1 MMHAIER
8 LRQARQARGMDLPAL
23 AKRTRLRVH
32 LFEAV
37 DHGRWDD
44 LPRGVYARAVIRAYA
59 EAVGLDPNAVVTEVA
74 PLLPRAEDPLDGMAR
89 VRGFERRPPASS
101 AADADPPAGPA
112 QPPEPH
118 GVGAAPWSRLALAS
132 AFDASILAFL
142 VLLLVLVTAGL
153 SGASVPEV
161 LEAGAGSVA
170 MLAALVVG
178 LYFFLLGGIV
188 GATPGERLAGAPEPR
203 QAFRGT
209 AAVAGRRAGRL
220 LLEESSIVLAV
231 LARRSDL
238 PPAGDRPE
246 APRSRTR
253 WEAPAAAP

>member
-8 LRQARQARGMDLPAL
+8 LRQARQAQGMDLAAV

-32 LFEAV
+32 LFDAV

-89 VRGFERRPPASS
+89 VRGFERRPPAPPP
-101 AADADPPAGPA
+101 ADTDPPV
-112 QPPEPH
+112 EPLEPQ
-118 GVGAAPWSRLALAS
+118 GVGAAPWPRLALAS
-132 AFDASILAFL
+132 AFDASILALL

-153 SGASVPEV
+153 SGTSVPRV

-170 MLAALVVG
+170 MLAALMVG

-188 GATPGERLAGAPEPR
+188 GVTPGERLAGAPEPR

-231 LARRSDL
+231 LARRSHL
-238 PPAGDRPE
+238 PPAGDRPG
-246 APRSRTR
+246 APRSRTQ
-253 WEAPAAAP
+253 WEAPATAP